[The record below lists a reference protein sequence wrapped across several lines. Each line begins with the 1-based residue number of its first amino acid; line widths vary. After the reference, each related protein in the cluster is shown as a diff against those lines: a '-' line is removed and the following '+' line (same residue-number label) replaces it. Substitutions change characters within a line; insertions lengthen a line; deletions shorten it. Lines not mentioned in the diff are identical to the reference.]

1 MDKLRGQNEYDGNP
15 VGLDKETAKTMA
27 EHLDRHL
34 ASFMTLYHQYHKH
47 HWLVE
52 GPQFRDLHLFFEENY
67 EEIHKGFDKIA
78 ERLTVM
84 GYAPTSD
91 PVEFSKISYIKHEPP
106 GVFRIRESL
115 QEDMNNERKIAIEL
129 RKSIKTAF
137 EHGDYATKNL
147 LEKQLYK
154 TEDRAHHIEHFLGD
168 DSLAIGFLHSEKE
181 AEAANA

>member
-1 MDKLRGQNEYDGNP
+1 MDKLRGQREYDGNP
-15 VGLDKETAKTMA
+15 VGLEKETAQKMA

-67 EEIHKGFDKIA
+67 DEIHKGFDKLA

-84 GYAPTSD
+84 GYAPTSY
-91 PVEFSKISYIKHEPP
+91 PVEFSKISYIKHEPQ

-115 QEDMNNERKIAIEL
+115 EEDMEAERKIAIEL
-129 RKSIKTAF
+129 RKSIKAAL
-137 EHGDYATKNL
+137 ELGDYATKNL

-168 DSLAIGFLHSEKE
+168 DSLAIGFLHTEKE
-181 AEAANA
+181 AEAAEI

>member
-27 EHLDRHL
+27 DHLDRHL

-52 GPQFRDLHLFFEENY
+52 GPQFRDLHLFFEEHY
-67 EEIHKGFDKIA
+67 EELHKGFDKLA

-84 GYAPTSD
+84 GYAPTSA
-91 PVEFSKISYIKHEPP
+91 PVEFAKISYVEHEPQ
-106 GVFRIRESL
+106 GIFRIRESL
-115 QEDMNNERKIAIEL
+115 QNDMEAERKIAVEL
-129 RKSIKTAF
+129 RKSIQKAF
-137 EHGDYATKNL
+137 ELGDYGTKNL
-147 LEKQLYK
+147 LEKQLFK

-168 DSLAIGFLHSEKE
+168 DSLSIGFLHTAEE
-181 AEAANA
+181 AESVEA